1 MAGGTTMA
9 RLAGPTMKTS
19 RACPGTGGKVP
30 NIDGINMLF
39 GDGHVKWKKKSEFL
53 HLSKMYLWSRYPGG
67 AIAHGD
73 SFYY

>member
-1 MAGGTTMA
+1 MRRGKTTFEFA
-9 RLAGPTMKTS
+9 DRGKGRLHFPY
-19 RACPGTGGKVP
+19 VVLP

-53 HLSKMYLWSRYPGG
+53 HLSKMYLWSRYPDG

>member
-1 MAGGTTMA
+1 MP
-9 RLAGPTMKTS
+9 RD
-19 RACPGTGGKVP
+19 RGKVP

-67 AIAHGD
+67 AIAPGD
-73 SFYY
+73 SCYY

>member
-1 MAGGTTMA
+1 M
-9 RLAGPTMKTS
+9 
-19 RACPGTGGKVP
+19 P